1 MNEPMLF
8 QGVAAWRC
16 TTTPVSARSTTAR
29 AVVLD
34 WTVVWAAA
42 GWAGGAW
49 AAGCATWAAWGLGSC
64 GACCAA

>member
-1 MNEPMLF
+1 MKEPVLF

-34 WTVVWAAA
+34 WLVAWAEA
-42 GWAGGAW
+42 GWAEGWVAW
-49 AAGCATWAAWGLGSC
+49 AAGELGSC
-64 GACCAA
+64 RGCWAV